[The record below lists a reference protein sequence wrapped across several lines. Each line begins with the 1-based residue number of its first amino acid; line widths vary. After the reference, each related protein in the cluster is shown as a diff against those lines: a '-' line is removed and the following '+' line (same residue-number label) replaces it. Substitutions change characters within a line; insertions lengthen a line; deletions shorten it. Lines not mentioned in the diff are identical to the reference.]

1 MTPQVP
7 LRLASTAG
15 DLPELEQAL
24 LKMTGSNLTG
34 RTTVTSTYYD
44 TASGRLNH
52 DGLAL
57 QVREQN
63 GQHTQIVARTDAKGE
78 PSLAPREW
86 VDVIPGER
94 PDLGA
99 PNSSVHLPEAISPAE
114 LRARFTTTVQRT
126 LCMLEPDSST
136 EILGAVDKGQIRTVE
151 GERTEPI
158 YEIELQLKRGDPTAL
173 YGTGLQLLE
182 IAPLRIELRSK
193 LERGCRLLEGTTAKP
208 PARHSLSFDLKPDM
222 TVEESLRK
230 IGLGGLRLFLRN
242 ELAALAGV
250 SDGIHQMRVAVRRLR
265 SAVTTMKR
273 MLPHEQYLW
282 VSQEL
287 RWLANILAAARNWDV
302 LSSSLLAP
310 LKIALPNDQ
319 DLTELCRICERE
331 RQSAYQSAVAA
342 IRSRQYTAA
351 LLKLSLWF
359 ASSSWRNQPVSQ
371 QSALLMAPIG
381 TVASSLIG
389 RRYKKVQ
396 KAANRFDELTPQQRH
411 EFRIAVKK
419 LRYTIEFLKDLF
431 DSNHVASFVQGL
443 KPLQDDAGHANDV
456 RVAHELLTDLQLSR
470 GRARGARR
478 RRCTRVAR
486 SWIDGP

>member
-1 MTPQVP
+1 MTADNPP
-7 LRLASTAG
+7 
-15 DLPELEQAL
+15 
-24 LKMTGSNLTG
+24 N
-34 RTTVTSTYYD
+34 RTMLTSTYYD
-44 TASGRLNH
+44 TASGSLDH

-57 QVREQN
+57 QVRKQK
-63 GQHTQIVARTDAKGE
+63 GRYTQIVARTDVKAEE
-78 PSLAPREW
+78 PFAREW
-86 VDVIPGER
+86 EDVIAGER
-94 PDLGA
+94 PDLRA
-99 PNSSVHLPEAISPAE
+99 PNSSAHLPRALDQAE
-114 LRARFTTTVQRT
+114 LRARFTTTVERT
-126 LCMLEPDSST
+126 SCMLNPDTST

-230 IGLGGLRLFLRN
+230 IGLAGLRLFLRN

-265 SAVTTMKR
+265 SALTTMNR

-389 RRYKKVQ
+389 CRYKKVQ

-443 KPLQDDAGHANDV
+443 KPLQDDAGYANDV

-470 GRARGARR
+470 DAVP
-478 RRCTRVAR
+478 VAR
-486 SWIDGP
+486 AAGVVLGWHDRGLTDLDLKLRKHVRRLRQLRPFW